1 MKRILLTVAYDG
13 TNYHGW
19 QIQPNAVTIEQKLNE
34 ALKDLTNEEIAVIG
48 ASRTDAGVH
57 ALCNAAVFDTESRI
71 DPKQFAKAINA
82 RLPEDIRVTESCET
96 DPDFHPRKCESR
108 KTYEY
113 RIYTGKIDNPIGR
126 DYALHVYVPLDE
138 AKMKKALSY
147 IVGEHDFKSFCATQ
161 AQIRS
166 TVRII
171 YEASLRREEEYL
183 IFSFTGNG
191 FLMNMIRILVGT
203 LLEIGRGNL
212 EPEDM
217 GRILSACDRT
227 QAGPTAPPHGLC
239 LVGYE
244 FEY

>member
-1 MKRILLTVAYDG
+1 
-13 TNYHGW
+13 
-19 QIQPNAVTIEQKLNE
+19 
-34 ALKDLTNEEIAVIG
+34 
-48 ASRTDAGVH
+48 DAGVH
-57 ALCNAAVFDTESRI
+57 ARCNAAVFDTESPI
-71 DPKQFAKAINA
+71 APAQFAMALNA
-82 RLPEDIRVTESCET
+82 RLPEDIRVTDSVET

-138 AKMKKALSY
+138 EKMKQALSY
-147 IVGEHDFKSFCATQ
+147 IVGQHDFTSFCATQ

-166 TVRII
+166 KVRII
-171 YEASLRREEEYL
+171 YAASLRREEDYL

-203 LLEIGRGNL
+203 LLEIGRGYMQ
-212 EPEDM
+212 PEDM
-217 GRILSACDRT
+217 REILLAKDRAK
-227 QAGPTAPPHGLC
+227 AGPTAPPHGLC

-244 FEY
+244 FDY